1 MLDNEHVSNYANT
14 LSLISYCL
22 CGIDQR
28 MFLNMCSSCVVF
40 LQNEISFSARV
51 EAPGRYV
58 FVVHYCQPEH
68 TTFPVEVRV
77 EAGRT
82 WTGEFGAQCRCIK
95 RLTQID
101 MVG

>member
-1 MLDNEHVSNYANT
+1 MSMFQIMQTYCLS
-14 LSLISYCL
+14 SLIVYCL

-40 LQNEISFSARV
+40 LQTEISFSARV
-51 EAPGRYV
+51 EALGRYV